1 MSKPQKKQGF
11 QQALGSGNV
20 PCCSTCK
27 HPTLSAVNSRWLG
40 EDCLRLLPWSERL
53 GAASALSH
61 RIQLLWGS
69 SGILILEHSQLATS
83 HNLRKSRNIVDR
95 EGLFSPEVKESSV
108 GCWQGGRAEP
118 LVLPTAERSLL
129 PQQGMVVS
137 LEKAG
142 FK

>member
-53 GAASALSH
+53 GATSALSH

-108 GCWQGGRAEP
+108 GWEGEQSLWFFP
-118 LVLPTAERSLL
+118 LLRDPCSHSREWLSAWKKLDL
-129 PQQGMVVS
+129 N
-137 LEKAG
+137 K
-142 FK
+142 